1 MHSALA
7 LWALGADT
15 EIIQAG
21 YEWNYELLLPRFSSP
36 ENITTENFNQH
47 LGDDEYYSAYIDFF
61 KEVVKK
67 QGVTSAVEDYVFSE
81 KANFISG
88 LKEDEQPEMLNR
100 MMDGIIHSMIEV
112 GHGLEFNV
120 PGLVAE
126 GKSTLRQRSKIA
138 P

>member
-1 MHSALA
+1 MKHSSHTVHTALA

-21 YEWNYELLLPRFSSP
+21 YERSCTYLLPRFGSP
-36 ENITTENFNQH
+36 EKITVGNFNQH
-47 LGDDEYYSAYIDFF
+47 LGNDEYYDAYVDFF
-61 KEVVKK
+61 KEIVKE
-67 QGVTSAVEDYVFSE
+67 QGVASAVEDYVFSE

-100 MMDGIIHSMIEV
+100 LMDGIVHSMIEV

-126 GKSTLRQRSKIA
+126 
-138 P
+138 